1 MNEFNCHHGMMV
13 PKWVVEMWLST
24 CSCWTPMVGSFLT
37 AETVSLSGRSVIS
50 NGTVVTGVVL
60 RPYSTDDC

>member
-1 MNEFNCHHGMMV
+1 MV
-13 PKWVVEMWLST
+13 INLLLLDSNG
-24 CSCWTPMVGSFLT
+24 GSVLT

-50 NGTVVTGVVL
+50 NGTVVSGVVL